1 MQQAILSWPQCVKG
15 NTLPLCVNNEVNKQ
29 YQVNTHMDL
38 YHRQY
43 MHVDQSDIIYLQV
56 NSSTQFIKCNT
67 GKQQHLHTRDKITFM
82 LQLSN
87 QTEN

>member
-1 MQQAILSWPQCVKG
+1 
-15 NTLPLCVNNEVNKQ
+15 
-29 YQVNTHMDL
+29 
-38 YHRQY
+38 

-56 NSSTQFIKCNT
+56 NLSTQFIKCNT